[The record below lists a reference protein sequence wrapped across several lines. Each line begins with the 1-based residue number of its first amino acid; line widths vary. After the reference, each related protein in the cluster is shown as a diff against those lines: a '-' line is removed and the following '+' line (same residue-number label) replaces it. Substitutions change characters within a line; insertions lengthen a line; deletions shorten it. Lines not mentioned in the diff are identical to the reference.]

1 MPHGWTSFVL
11 AWVVTATATLCQSG
25 EWGSGFDILSVAAV
39 NGTEREVGDE
49 PERSRED
56 QFTSAAFSP
65 SPSPAL
71 QSDSQS
77 LDKCSVHFS
86 TSARRPRAQREE
98 LAYLQAVQ
106 HGNKAVVDE
115 LVQFV
120 GAEVGD
126 QSYEDVI
133 RENIIAIQEEQKNC
147 HGVVEK
153 AEEDLQQQLEGEVSG
168 IRAGMQK
175 WVPFIFNSKS

>member
-11 AWVVTATATLCQSG
+11 AWVVMATATFCQSG
-25 EWGSGFDILSVAAV
+25 EWGSGFDILSVAAT
-39 NGTEREVGDE
+39 NGTEQEVGDE
-49 PERSRED
+49 PERSREN
-56 QFTSAAFSP
+56 QFTAFSP

-71 QSDSQS
+71 QSDSHS

-86 TSARRPRAQREE
+86 TSARRLTAQREE

-106 HGNKAVVDE
+106 HGNKAVVDN

-153 AEEDLQQQLEGEVSG
+153 AEEDLQQRLEGEVSG
-168 IRAGMQK
+168 IRTGMQK
-175 WVPFIFNSKS
+175 

>member
-11 AWVVTATATLCQSG
+11 AWVVMATATLCQSG
-25 EWGSGFDILSVAAV
+25 EWGSGFDIVSVAAI
-39 NGTEREVGDE
+39 NGTEQEVGDE

-65 SPSPAL
+65 LP
-71 QSDSQS
+71 SDSHS
-77 LDKCSVHFS
+77 PDKCSVHFS
-86 TSARRPRAQREE
+86 TSARRLRAQREE

-106 HGNKAVVDE
+106 HGNKAVVDN

-120 GAEVGD
+120 GAEVGE

-168 IRAGMQK
+168 IRTGMQK
-175 WVPFIFNSKS
+175 